1 MIVPFSKSEINR
13 NDIKLVSK
21 ILGSGW
27 LTHGKYTNL
36 FESEF
41 TKYTSTKYAVTVS
54 SCTAAL
60 HLSCIAL
67 GFKKGD
73 EVIVPAMS
81 HTATSHCVEYTGAR
95 AIFADVDK
103 ITGNITLEN
112 IKKKISKKT
121 RGIIMVHMSGI
132 PVEINEIVKMCK
144 RKKIKII
151 EDCAHAVGTFYKGK
165 HSGNFGDV
173 GCYSFYP
180 TKQITTGEGGVVTT
194 NSKTIYKEIKKIKAF
209 GIDKDITER
218 KKQGEY
224 DVKALGF
231 NYRMTDFQAALG
243 YMQLKR
249 YKENLSKRKSIAKR
263 YCKNLKNIK
272 NVIFSE
278 YSSNNSYFIFQI
290 LCEKR
295 DSLLNFFKKNKI
307 GVSVHYKKPLPMMTY
322 YKKKYKLNETN
333 FKNAKY
339 YADNNISL
347 PNYPKLDN
355 KEIDY
360 ICNKIKRFYQNIN

>member
-1 MIVPFSKSEINR
+1 MIIPFSKSEIKKE
-13 NDIKLVSK
+13 DIKIVGQ
-21 ILGSGW
+21 ILKKGW

-41 TKYTSTKYAVTVS
+41 RKYTSTKYAVTVS

-81 HTATSHCVEYTGAR
+81 HTATSHCVEYTGAK
-95 AIFADVDK
+95 AIFTDVDR
-103 ITGNITLEN
+103 ITGNITLES
-112 IKKKISKKT
+112 IEKKISKKT
-121 RGIIMVHMSGI
+121 KGIIMVHMSGI

-194 NSKTIYKEIKKIKAF
+194 NSKKIYKEIKKIKAF

-249 YKENLSKRKSIAKR
+249 YKKNLLKRKTIAKR
-263 YCKNLKNIK
+263 YCKNLKNLK
-272 NVIFSE
+272 NVIFAD

-295 DSLLNFFKKNKI
+295 DLLLNFFKMNNI
-307 GVSVHYKKPLPMMTY
+307 GVSVHYKKPLPTMTY
-322 YKKKYKLNETN
+322 YKKKYKLNEIN

-347 PNYPKLDN
+347 PNYPKLDI
-355 KEIDY
+355 KDIDY
-360 ICNKIKRFYQNIN
+360 ICNKIKKFYQNIN